1 MKLPQINQYVKYI
14 DNNNNNNNK
23 CINTLIDDK
32 ELLKNTM
39 KYVIRLVI
47 Y

>member
-1 MKLPQINQYVKYI
+1 MKLPQINEYVKYI
-14 DNNNNNNNK
+14 DNNNNNNK

>member
-1 MKLPQINQYVKYI
+1 MKLPQINEYVKYI
-14 DNNNNNNNK
+14 DNNNNK

>member
-1 MKLPQINQYVKYI
+1 MKLPQINEYVKYI
-14 DNNNNNNNK
+14 DNNNNNK
-23 CINTLIDDK
+23 CINTLIDHK